1 VNHEQ
6 IRRVL
11 PKGTPFF
18 RLDQEKINLMMDNI
32 NSYKRK
38 KLGNS
43 TPYEIFEKMYGQE
56 IIKKLG
62 INFIEPDKVILKP
75 SLIK

>member
-1 VNHEQ
+1 
-6 IRRVL
+6 
-11 PKGTPFF
+11 
-18 RLDQEKINLMMDNI
+18 MMDNI